1 MDFVWKAI
9 IMVLSGFLIL
19 RLAGRKSIAQMTV
32 TTTIVMISIGSIIV
46 QPIIEDSVMK
56 TIITIIIFVT
66 TLVLIEYLQVK
77 FNSIE
82 KFFTGKSIPVIEQ
95 GQLNKINL
103 KKLRITVDKLEM
115 QLRQQGISNISDVK
129 NATIESNGRIGY
141 ELMPEAKPLTVG
153 EFKKLMGMTFVD
165 PPSLTNK
172 SGSLFYEVTG
182 KQHIKPHNKE
192 LD

>member
-9 IMVLSGFLIL
+9 IMVLAGFLIL

-56 TIITIIIFVT
+56 TIITIIIFVI

-129 NATIESNGRIGY
+129 NATIEPNGRIGY

-153 EFKKLMGMTFVD
+153 EFKKITGMTFVE
-165 PPSLTNK
+165 PSSLTNK
-172 SGSLFYEVTG
+172 SGSLFYEVTK
-182 KQHIKPHNKE
+182 KQHIKPHDKE